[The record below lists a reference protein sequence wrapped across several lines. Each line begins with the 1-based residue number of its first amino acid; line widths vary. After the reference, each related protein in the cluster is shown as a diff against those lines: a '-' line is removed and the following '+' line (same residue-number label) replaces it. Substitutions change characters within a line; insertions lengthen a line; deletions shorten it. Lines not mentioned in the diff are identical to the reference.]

1 MFIEIS
7 SANLH
12 NLHNQEHITKTISN
26 AYLKSMFLIHKLR
39 KWFPYFEEGNVKM
52 KDKLPVDEK
61 LSHFDNFFLCFFGVK
76 IHFMY

>member
-26 AYLKSMFLIHKLR
+26 VHLKSTFLIHELR
-39 KWFPYFEEGNVKM
+39 K
-52 KDKLPVDEK
+52 
-61 LSHFDNFFLCFFGVK
+61 
-76 IHFMY
+76 